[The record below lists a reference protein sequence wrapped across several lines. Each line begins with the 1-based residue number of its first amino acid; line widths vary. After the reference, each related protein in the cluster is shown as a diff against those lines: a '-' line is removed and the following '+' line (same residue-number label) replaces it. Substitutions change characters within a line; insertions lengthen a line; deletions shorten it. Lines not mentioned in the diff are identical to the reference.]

1 MSQVMCGKIRHF
13 YEFSDFRL
21 DAENPSLW
29 LNDRLVSMPPKA
41 LELLTL
47 LVRHHDTVVSREEL
61 LETVWRDTFVE
72 EGNINYTVSLLRKAL
87 GEKAKGELQFI
98 QTVPKR
104 GYRFVADVREVIESE
119 ADKITAPNPIAG
131 LPITKPPDVALTN
144 EPTSQVRWHLLGIV
158 FLGLFLLTSLAFWW
172 KDAARRGLSG
182 LSVAERNIGSLAI
195 LPLKTLGERERSEAL
210 SLGLAD
216 SLISRLGSLNRFA
229 VRPLNAVKAYAG
241 GDNDPLKFGEELK
254 VDAVLEGTL
263 QTIDN
268 RLRLNMRLLDVR
280 DGAQLWQGS
289 FDETKTDI
297 FRLQDTLSIQVTESL
312 TSKLNRKERAILT
325 KRDTENREAF
335 HSYSRGRAFLEI
347 RNIEKA
353 IPEFQQ
359 AIRLDPHYALAYTGL
374 ADAYSA
380 HALFTSSANAEFY
393 NQARALAE
401 KALTLDPHLSEA
413 HTALGRVRYLHDWDW
428 AGAEKSF
435 RRAVELNP
443 NNVKAHQFYS
453 RLLAT
458 LERTQ
463 EALAA
468 VHKARELDPRSADL
482 AIPLSAI
489 LVKRGDFDEALK
501 VVQASLEMD
510 KDFRMAHRCVG
521 IIYLLKGEYAKVIE
535 LGNQHFPNP
544 KETDFAWASLMA
556 TAYHRVGQ
564 ENKATQ
570 MRKHLTGLA
579 ATDSKALYYL
589 ALHFSELGRADEAF
603 AALQK
608 CFELR
613 EERMI
618 WTKDEWRLAAL
629 RDDPRFREILQR
641 MNLTN

>member
-1 MSQVMCGKIRHF
+1 MSQAMSGKIRHF

-29 LNDRLVSMPPKA
+29 LNDRLVSVPPKA
-41 LELLTL
+41 LEMLTL
-47 LVRHHDTVVSREEL
+47 LVSHRDAVVSREEL

-72 EGNINYTVSLLRKAL
+72 EGNINYTVSLLRKTL
-87 GEKAKGELQFI
+87 GEKVKGELQFI

-104 GYRFVADVREVIESE
+104 GYRFIADVREVVESE
-119 ADKITAPNPIAG
+119 ADEKATTPNLIADSSDAIPAG
-131 LPITKPPDVALTN
+131 EPKP
-144 EPTSQVRWHLLGIV
+144 QIRWHLLGI
-158 FLGLFLLTSLAFWW
+158 FLLGLSLTTSFAFWW
-172 KDAARRGLSG
+172 KVDERGGLAG
-182 LSVAERNIGSLAI
+182 LSVAERNVRSVAI
-195 LPLKTLGERERSEAL
+195 LPLKTLGEREINESL

-229 VRPLNAVKAYAG
+229 VRPLNAVKAYAD
-241 GDNDPLKFGEELK
+241 DNDPLTFGKELK
-254 VDAVLEGTL
+254 VDAILEGTL
-263 QTIDN
+263 QTIDS

-297 FRLQDTLSIQVTESL
+297 FQLQDALSLQVTESL
-312 TSKLNRKERAILT
+312 TSKLNQQERALLT
-325 KRDTENREAF
+325 KHDTENREAF

-353 IPEFQQ
+353 IPEFQL
-359 AIRLDPHYALAYTGL
+359 AIRLDPNYALAYTGL

-435 RRAVELNP
+435 RRALELNP

-468 VHKARELDPRSADL
+468 AHKARELDPRSADL

-489 LVKRGDFDEALK
+489 LIKRGEFDEALK
-501 VVQASLEMD
+501 VVTAAIEMD
-510 KDFRMAHRCVG
+510 KDYRMAHRCVG
-521 IIYLLKGEYAKVIE
+521 TIYLLKGEYAKVIE

-544 KETDFAWASLMA
+544 KETDFAWASMLA

-579 ATDSKALYYL
+579 ATDLKALYYL
-589 ALHFSELGRADEAF
+589 AMHFSELGHADEAF

-618 WTKDEWRLAAL
+618 WTKDEWRLASL
-629 RDDPRFREILQR
+629 RDDPRFRELVQK
-641 MNLTN
+641 MNLAR